1 MASLGTPSIK
11 EQMLKA
17 QRIGSTYVVLVGLME
32 ARNGVFQVRNIPAGT
47 QEEVKKE
54 ELIDY
59 IIEKIGKD
67 KLDFYEP
74 SNDLQQ
80 NEAPK
85 EEEQV

>member
-1 MASLGTPSIK
+1 
-11 EQMLKA
+11 MLKA

-59 IIEKIGKD
+59 II
-67 KLDFYEP
+67 
-74 SNDLQQ
+74 
-80 NEAPK
+80 
-85 EEEQV
+85 

>member
-1 MASLGTPSIK
+1 
-11 EQMLKA
+11 
-17 QRIGSTYVVLVGLME
+17 ME
-32 ARNGVFQVRNIPAGT
+32 ARNGIFQVRNIPAGT

-54 ELIDY
+54 DLIGY
-59 IIEKIGKD
+59 IIDKIWKD

-85 EEEQV
+85 EEEEVTKK